1 METKIFSKKLTQT
14 DVRNRLSVRTRS
26 LHFFPPFEDGQNA
39 QDLMV
44 EDEQGKPW
52 PFRLVVRSRGRY
64 KKPVL
69 TAGWREFVTKKEL
82 QIGFKVEFF
91 RENNEVTGEVK
102 GGLWWD
108 WAAIRMRNRGGTKGT
123 MSRDVG
129 GRVGSIVVKGCAMR
143 VRLSGRDGRH
153 GGWRV
158 MVAISFFFFF

>member
-1 METKIFSKKLTQT
+1 MQTKIFSKKLTQT

-69 TAGWREFVTKKEL
+69 TAGWREFVSKKEL
-82 QIGFKVEFF
+82 EIGFKVKFF

-102 GGLWWD
+102 Y
-108 WAAIRMRNRGGTKGT
+108 K
-123 MSRDVG
+123 
-129 GRVGSIVVKGCAMR
+129 VKLGKPCVIFKADFGHY
-143 VRLSGRDGRH
+143 VSHCPAG
-153 GGWRV
+153 
-158 MVAISFFFFF
+158 